1 MIAVC
6 RAMTPTAAPLTEKRA
21 YLVVAHLTEVG
32 IVRADGPEASGHVHD
47 DHVVGLLFE
56 LRNRLPGRDRRGDD
70 HRLGLCV
77 RGSDGGTHRRPRRD
91 AVVDQHCRATGE
103 VEGWPLAPVCRFAPA
118 QLAELSVGD
127 LGDV

>member
-21 YLVVAHLTEVG
+21 YLIVAHLTEVG
-32 IVRADGPEASGHVHD
+32 IMRADGPEASRHVHD

-70 HRLGLCV
+70 HRLGLRV
-77 RGSDGGTHRRPRRD
+77 RRSDGGTHRRPGRD
-91 AVVDQHCRATGE
+91 PVVDQHGRATRE
-103 VEGWPLAPVCRFAPA
+103 VERWTIATVSR
-118 QLAELSVGD
+118 
-127 LGDV
+127 